1 MLAGKKRK
9 ALILL
14 SVLLMQAVYGG
25 AEAAEKRG
33 GISTG
38 RAVETAG
45 NVQTID
51 TQTPVKSNLPDY
63 LQEAILPEKIVQ
75 PTEEVQYPPSKR
87 KLPKGMKQEAIIQ
100 LLQQNAGQLA
110 VEENNLYTTAQAVP
124 FTFTGLTRKESV
136 LAMLRALAQVK
147 GRGTFF
153 VTDKEIR
160 NYPDTIQAIKD
171 AGQEIGICFY
181 PLKGETVSDIT
192 ADILRTK
199 EALRNQFQLESN
211 LVRQSSGQ
219 VMPETREAVAATGC
233 RLIGARVNV
242 VQSRHKSYTSP
253 EKILS
258 EIYGP
263 GVKSANRGGI
273 IQIRLDW
280 YDDPEM
286 AAKVFLYLKRKKID
300 NIAYNGYGDV
310 SGINPANDSAYRI
323 VSVGDI
329 LADKAHLWQYPVPQQ
344 EWLPQLQ
351 MHPLISPE
359 ATHAQLV
366 NELQKRYIGEPSTRD
381 RQSLGFFA
389 RDFEKLDTSACVKT
403 DDPVIFFGFDD
414 WGDDDSV
421 NHILYVLRKHQVPGN
436 FFILTHNMIYNP
448 NLLRSI
454 AMEGHDIG
462 SHTDLHKPMTVQNRQ
477 HRKRALES
485 YEEYYR
491 DMQTSYQKLE
501 QVLGDLKRSDGRP
514 VLNKFMRPPTLTI
527 SESGVRAILAN
538 GFEYIIS
545 GFGIDDYAA
554 PDLATEVKRM
564 KDAMYKQGKVRNG
577 AVFVIHM
584 THTAQFTPTAL
595 DILLTENE
603 KKSDG
608 DPTKFKVGLL
618 SDYLREGYSQAKSEK
633 QLREEKN
640 QIKWW

>member
-1 MLAGKKRK
+1 MLSGEKRK
-9 ALILL
+9 ALVLL
-14 SVLLMQAVYGG
+14 SVLLTQAIYCRTGL
-25 AEAAEKRG
+25 AEKQ
-33 GISTG
+33 TG
-38 RAVETAG
+38 KTSEDIVQNPETRE
-45 NVQTID
+45 ID
-51 TQTPVKSNLPDY
+51 YKQTPARNNLPDY
-63 LQEAILPEKIVQ
+63 LQEAVLPDKIVQ
-75 PTEEVQYPPSKR
+75 PKEEVQYPPSKR
-87 KLPKGMKQEAIIQ
+87 KLPKGMKQETIIQ

-110 VEENNLYTTAQAVP
+110 VVEDNLYTTAQAVP

-136 LAMLRALAQVK
+136 LAMLRALDQVK

-153 VTDKEIR
+153 ATDKEIR

-199 EALRNQFQLESN
+199 EALRNNFQLESN
-211 LVRQSSGQ
+211 LVKQSSGQ
-219 VMPETREAVAATGC
+219 VMPETREAAAATGC

-310 SGINPANDSAYRI
+310 SGVNPDNDSAYKI

-329 LADKAHLWQYPVPQQ
+329 LADKSHLWQYPVPQK
-344 EWLPQLQ
+344 EWLPQLK

-359 ATHAQLV
+359 ATHTQLV
-366 NELQKRYIGEPSTRD
+366 DELQKRYIGEPSTRD

-389 RDFEKLDTSACVKT
+389 RDFEKLDTTACVKT
-403 DDPVIFFGFDD
+403 EDPVIFFGFDD

-421 NHILYVLRKHQVPGN
+421 NHILYVLRKHHVPGN

-448 NLLRSI
+448 NLLRAI
-454 AMEGHDIG
+454 ALEGHDIG
-462 SHTDLHKPMTVQNRQ
+462 SHTNLHKPMTVQNQQ

-491 DMQTSYQKLE
+491 DVQTSYQRLE
-501 QVLGDLKRSDGRP
+501 QVVGDLQRANGRP
-514 VLNKFMRPPTLTI
+514 VLNKFLRPPTLTI
-527 SESGVRAILAN
+527 SEDGVRAILAN

-554 PDLATEVKRM
+554 PDLATEIKRM
-564 KDAMYKQGKVRNG
+564 RDAMYKQGKVRNG

-584 THTAQFTPTAL
+584 TSTAKYTPIAL
-595 DILLTENE
+595 DVLLTENE
-603 KKSDG
+603 KKPDG

-618 SDYLREGYSQAKSEK
+618 SDYLRDGYSQAKSKE
-633 QLREEKN
+633 QLQKEKN
-640 QIKWW
+640 SIKWW